1 MEWILKP
8 YKSFLRQHPTVFEN
22 VPFVYLRD
30 FNLANASIEEKSMQ
44 LAYGIDMM
52 FRDILPRLA
61 HGNDG
66 LIFTSLDGEYI
77 CGTDRHMYFS
87 SIQCF

>member
-1 MEWILKP
+1 
-8 YKSFLRQHPTVFEN
+8 
-22 VPFVYLRD
+22 
-30 FNLANASIEEKSMQ
+30 MQ

-77 CGTDRHMYFS
+77 CGTDPHMYICTNS
-87 SIQCF
+87 DL